1 MTNDGVGTTD
11 NVRVGGS
18 SLIGNLGDVASEVVS
33 IVGDVLDPAVGEV
46 DRVGARDGASSIV
59 GLGLGEVSAGVV
71 VSHGVLVVVGR
82 GLGQVVSVASGTVS
96 HDSVSHHGVG
106 DHRVSHGVG
115 HDSVSH
121 YRMGHDSV
129 TNELGTGGG
138 DHQQGGETDKG
149 LHDVV

>member
-11 NVRVGGS
+11 NVRVGG
-18 SLIGNLGDVASEVVS
+18 IAVVGHCGNVS
-33 IVGDVLDPAVGEV
+33 IDVVGSVGDVLDPAVGEV

-106 DHRVSHGVG
+106 HDSVSHGVG
-115 HDSVSH
+115 HDSVTVTDEAMSQKLGAGRSH
-121 YRMGHDSV
+121 SQ
-129 TNELGTGGG
+129 ESGT
-138 DHQQGGETDKG
+138 DDG
-149 LHDVV
+149 LHGEV